1 MTTSVEMDQME
12 YLAEMGFNCSVLTT
26 EQKDTVLCALEQ
38 AGLEWDWAT
47 ADDEGDEVRASR
59 IIEAKDAVAAGNYE
73 SEGEMI
79 ASYVGAL
86 FDDFGIQR

>member
-59 IIEAKDAVAAGNYE
+59 IAEAKDAVAANNYE
-73 SEGEMI
+73 SEDEMI
-79 ASYVGAL
+79 ASYVGAF